1 MKPMVQGAACTC
13 TSSSQATCVTAR
25 LSRFAYTLLRRPLQA
40 LPMRST
46 VRCSVSTC
54 SPATRA
60 RVCISQSGACR
71 ALLPDPVYAESAF
84 THALV
89 LMQQQTCTPLMSSLE
104 HHSAAMLVT
113 WCKR

>member
-60 RVCISQSGACR
+60 RVCISQSEH
-71 ALLPDPVYAESAF
+71 AEHSCQIQY
-84 THALV
+84 
-89 LMQQQTCTPLMSSLE
+89 MQRVPSHMP
-104 HHSAAMLVT
+104 
-113 WCKR
+113 